1 MVAPATEVP
10 VKVFTITVTVE
21 VVVPLA
27 AIVEGAAMTV
37 TMLGTAVWL
46 IWVIALLPDW
56 ASVAVIVQEPG
67 VREAT

>member
-10 VKVFTITVTVE
+10 VNVFTITVTVE

-27 AIVEGAAMTV
+27 GIVEGAAMTV

-46 IWVIALLPDW
+46 IWVIELLPDC
-56 ASVAVIVQEPG
+56 ASVAVIVQGPG